1 MTSAI
6 TCKRDGLAKAHHI
19 GRVVGMMVDD
29 SARRKGMGRALL
41 AASIAEARLAEG
53 LSMLT
58 LTVITSNAQ
67 DVGLYERAGLRR
79 YGRLERAIRVDGA
92 FHAKDLMALGF

>member
-19 GRVVGMMVDD
+19 GRDVGMMVDN
-29 SARRKGMGRALL
+29 SARSNSIGRALL

-58 LTVITSNAQ
+58 LTVITINAQ
-67 DVGLYERAGLRR
+67 DVVSANAPASGATAVSSAPAGWTARSTPR
-79 YGRLERAIRVDGA
+79 I
-92 FHAKDLMALGF
+92 